1 MTARLFSFFVFLLV
15 ALVSTAARAEV
26 SVTSAVDTSE
36 VEVGDT
42 VAYIMN
48 AQSEAESPS
57 DPQIG
62 AHPGFTVVDSAASPT
77 HMVSIINGRRSEKHG
92 LTVTWTLR
100 ADKVGTFGIG
110 PASVAVAGGR
120 RSAPAQRVTV
130 VARGKST
137 RPKRSNNPFDPFGG
151 ALGGGR
157 PPSPLDPFKGI
168 IPGFDDDESD
178 PFFGRPANADPKLAL
193 AEPRGP
199 VAFLHATIDKT
210 RAVVGEQVT
219 LDVYLYEDPHARQGH
234 PSDVHEATATDFVK
248 RPLLADETRAIG
260 MGNAIVGGRVWTV
273 KLVRKSAL
281 FPLKAGR
288 LTIQPMSLTLP
299 QARVGLRE
307 SETLTVDVT
316 EPPVAGR
323 PSGYQIGDVGDFS
336 LSATV
341 TPRAITQGGAVGV
354 TVELRGTGNMPAQ
367 LPVPVIPGVEWLDPQ
382 VKDSLGPMQ
391 NDRYGGS
398 RTFSY
403 VVRIQKDGAI
413 DLGEIRLPYF
423 DPSSRTYA
431 IARAGLGIV
440 DVAKGAVRDAGAD
453 VAEQV
458 LPGLPKER
466 RALEGMHERSF
477 LTERPATWAI
487 VFGAPVAC
495 ALAIGAQGLVRRT
508 RERRANAAP
517 SNDEVA
523 RDRRSEAEAA
533 LRGDDGKAAAS
544 AIARSLEAAVLAETS
559 VNVRGTAGDA
569 AVRELADAGVTEDA
583 AREVVAVLRACED
596 ARFSPDGVSIDDARA
611 LWKRAESV
619 LSRVRAR
626 SEGAA

>member
-1 MTARLFSFFVFLLV
+1 MIARLFALVVFVLV
-15 ALVSTAARAEV
+15 ALVATSARADV
-26 SVTSAVDTSE
+26 SVSSLLDTPE

-42 VAYIMN
+42 FSYIMT
-48 AQSEAESPS
+48 AQSDAELPN
-57 DPQIG
+57 DPQLG
-62 AHPGFTVVDSAASPT
+62 AHVGLTVVDSSMSPT

-110 PASVAVAGGR
+110 PASVAVPGGR
-120 RSAPAQRVTV
+120 KSAPAQRITV

-137 RPKRSNNPFDPFGG
+137 RPRSNNPFDPFGSR
-151 ALGGGR
+151 GGGR
-157 PPSPLDPFKGI
+157 QPSPLDPFKGI
-168 IPGFDDDESD
+168 IPGFDDDD
-178 PFFGRPANADPKLAL
+178 DQLFGRPANADPKFAL

-199 VAFLHATIDKT
+199 VAFLHATIDKS

-248 RPLLADETRAIG
+248 RPLLQDETRAIG
-260 MGNAIVGGRVWTV
+260 VGNAIVGGRLWTV

-367 LPVPVIPGVEWLDPQ
+367 LPLPVMPGVEWLEPQ

-391 NDRYGGS
+391 NDRFGGS

-403 VVRIQKDGAI
+403 VVRIQKDGAV

-423 DPSSRTYA
+423 DPTTRTYGV
-431 IARAGLGIV
+431 ARAGLGIV
-440 DVAKGAVRDAGAD
+440 DVAKGAMRDAGAE
-453 VAEQV
+453 VAEPL

-466 RALEGMHERSF
+466 RTLEGMRERSF
-477 LTERPATWAI
+477 LTERPSTWAI
-487 VFGAPVAC
+487 VFGAPLAC
-495 ALAIGAQGLVRRT
+495 ALAIGAHGLVRRA
-508 RERRANAAP
+508 RDRRASAAP
-517 SNDEVA
+517 SNDAVA
-523 RDRRSEAEAA
+523 RDRLREAEGA
-533 LRGDDGKAAAS
+533 LRGTDGPAAVS
-544 AIARSLEAAVLAETS
+544 AIARSLESAVLAETS
-559 VNVRGTAGDA
+559 VNIRGTASES
-569 AVRELADAGVTEDA
+569 AVRELVDAGVAADA
-583 AREVVAVLRACED
+583 AHEVAAVLRACED
-596 ARFSPDGVSIDDARA
+596 ARFSPDGVSIEEARA
-611 LWKRAESV
+611 LWRRVESV
-619 LSRVRAR
+619 LARIRSR
-626 SEGAA
+626 EGAA